1 MPISDVATAHLRD
14 PAHRHAIVFDDHVEI
29 AQLATRRLEH
39 LGFQVDI
46 IVDKAGFIASI
57 DAGHPDLILLDL
69 SLGDTDAIEL
79 FVFLLERRYRGPV
92 ILMSGHSGTVLDHAC
107 RVGKESG
114 IAIAGVLKKPF
125 HQRDLR
131 TLVSGI
137 IDATPP
143 MPSDQP
149 SGASTPGMLR
159 RALEN
164 DSLEFWYQPKIDLK
178 TNKVVGVESLARIRG
193 GDGRILMP
201 AAFLKDASVEDLD
214 QLTLR
219 ALAAAY
225 CAAEAMLKK
234 GRRLSFAINVA
245 ASTFVR
251 DTLLEDLRA
260 LRKAHSSQIPITLEV
275 TETELL
281 DDKEL
286 ARSFATRAIL
296 HGFDVSIDDFGH
308 GYATFDRLRAMPFS
322 ELKLER
328 AVVDGCAHD
337 LALRSICKA
346 ALQLARGFGAK
357 AVAEGVE
364 NVEDLAVIRSLGF
377 DLAQGYYFSKPV
389 PFAEFEKL
397 PAAYPSDISDIERI
411 ASRHAAMRNAG
422 GHDRKIV

>member
-1 MPISDVATAHLRD
+1 MPISDVTAGNLKNTNARY
-14 PAHRHAIVFDDHVEI
+14 AIVFDDQIEI
-29 AQLATRRLEH
+29 AELATRRLEH
-39 LGFQVDI
+39 LGFAVEI
-46 IVDKAGFIASI
+46 AADKDAFVASV
-57 DAGHPDLILLDL
+57 GVRHPDLILLDL
-69 SLGDTDAIEL
+69 SLGDTDAIEMFAVL
-79 FVFLLERRYRGPV
+79 QECGYRGPV

-107 RVGKESG
+107 RVGRESG

-131 TLVSGI
+131 ALVSGVL
-137 IDATPP
+137 DVTPDT
-143 MPSDQP
+143 PSSQP
-149 SGASTPGMLR
+149 SGDVAPYLLR
-159 RALEN
+159 NALA
-164 DSLEFWYQPKIDLK
+164 DDLVEFWYQPKIDLR
-178 TNKVVGVESLARIRG
+178 TNQVVGVESLARIRSAE
-193 GDGRILMP
+193 GRILPP

-225 CAAEAMLKK
+225 CSAEALLKK
-234 GRRLSFAINVA
+234 GRRLSFSINVA

-251 DTLLEDLRA
+251 ETLLDDLMA
-260 LRKAHSSQIPITLEV
+260 LRKAHSRQIPVTLEV

-296 HGFDVSIDDFGH
+296 HGFEISIDDFGH

-328 AVVDGCAHD
+328 AVVDGCARD
-337 LALRSICKA
+337 PALRSICKA
-346 ALQLARGFGAK
+346 ALQLARGFSAK

-377 DLAQGYYFSKPV
+377 DVAQGYHFSRPV
-389 PFAEFEKL
+389 PFPDFVKL
-397 PAAYPSDISDIERI
+397 PAAYPADTRDIDRI
-411 ASRHAAMRNAG
+411 ASKHLLSKGIIRRA
-422 GHDRKIV
+422 

>member
-1 MPISDVATAHLRD
+1 MPVSDVAAGNVENTIARC
-14 PAHRHAIVFDDHVEI
+14 AIVFDDHLEI
-29 AQLATRRLEH
+29 AELATRRLEH
-39 LGFQVDI
+39 LGFEVE
-46 IVDKAGFIASI
+46 IVADKAAFVASV
-57 DAGHPDLILLDL
+57 DSRHPDLILLDL
-69 SLGDTDAIEL
+69 SLGDTDAIAMFAVL
-79 FVFLLERRYRGPV
+79 QERNYRGPV

-114 IAIAGVLKKPF
+114 IAIAGILKKPF

-131 TLVSGI
+131 ALISGVV
-137 IDATPP
+137 DVTPK
-143 MPSDQP
+143 MPSGQP
-149 SGASTPGMLR
+149 SGAAVPDLLR
-159 RALEN
+159 RALAN
-164 DSLEFWYQPKIDLK
+164 DALEFWYQPKIDLR
-178 TNKVVGVESLARIRG
+178 TNQVVGVESLARIRSG
-193 GDGRILMP
+193 EGRILPP

-225 CAAEAMLKK
+225 CSAEALLKT
-234 GRRLSFAINVA
+234 GRRLSFSINVA

-251 DTLLEDLRA
+251 ETLLDDLMA
-260 LRKAHSSQIPITLEV
+260 LRKAHSRQIPVTLEV

-296 HGFDVSIDDFGH
+296 HGFEVSIDDFGH

-328 AVVDGCAHD
+328 AVVDGCARD
-337 LALRSICKA
+337 PALRSICKA

-377 DLAQGYYFSKPV
+377 DVAQGYYFSKPV
-389 PFAEFEKL
+389 PLSEFERL
-397 PAAYPSDISDIERI
+397 PAAYPADTRDIDRI
-411 ASRHAAMRNAG
+411 ASKHHLLQNIGRRA
-422 GHDRKIV
+422 

>member
-1 MPISDVATAHLRD
+1 MPISDVTAGNLKNTTARY
-14 PAHRHAIVFDDHVEI
+14 AIVFDDQVEI
-29 AQLATRRLEH
+29 AELATRRLEH
-39 LGFQVDI
+39 LGFEVEI
-46 IVDKAGFIASI
+46 AADKAAFVASI
-57 DAGHPDLILLDL
+57 DIRHPDLILLDL
-69 SLGDTDAIEL
+69 SLGDTDAIA
-79 FVFLLERRYRGPV
+79 VFALLQERKYRSPV

-131 TLVSGI
+131 ALVSGVL
-137 IDATPP
+137 DVAPSVPFRQPP
-143 MPSDQP
+143 D
-149 SGASTPGMLR
+149 ASTPGLLR
-159 RALEN
+159 SALES
-164 DSLEFWYQPKIDLK
+164 DSVEFWYQPKIDLR
-178 TNKVVGVESLARIRG
+178 TNQVVGVESLARIRS
-193 GDGRILMP
+193 GDGLILPP
-201 AAFLKDASVEDLD
+201 AAFLQDASVEDLD

-225 CAAEAMLKK
+225 CSAEALLKH
-234 GRRLSFAINVA
+234 GRRLSFSINVA

-251 DTLLEDLRA
+251 ETLLDDLMA
-260 LRKAHSSQIPITLEV
+260 LRKAHSRQIPVTLEV

-296 HGFDVSIDDFGH
+296 QGFEVSIDDFGH

-364 NVEDLAVIRSLGF
+364 NVDDLAVVRSLGF
-377 DLAQGYYFSKPV
+377 DVAQGYYFSKPV
-389 PFAEFEKL
+389 PFAEFVKL
-397 PAAYPSDISDIERI
+397 PEAYPPDTSDLDSI
-411 ASRHAAMRNAG
+411 ASRHQFLKDIGRRA
-422 GHDRKIV
+422 